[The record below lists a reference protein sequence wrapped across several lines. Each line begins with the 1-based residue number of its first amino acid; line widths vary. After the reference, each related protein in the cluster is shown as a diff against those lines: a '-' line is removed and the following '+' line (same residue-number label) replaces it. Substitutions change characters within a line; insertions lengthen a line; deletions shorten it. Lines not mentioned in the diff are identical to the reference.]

1 MSKASFRASGT
12 QQGLIENMQIM
23 TGQKGDKLDKA
34 LTLREA
40 ASLGLV
46 NLRRNSSGN
55 VVPEIPSN
63 PSDPVWSGVQTPH
76 APVDVSADG
85 AFHTISITWDPPTYQ
100 GHSYA
105 EILRAETDNPA
116 QAVPI
121 GETSANVYSDAV
133 GKGFEAYYWVRF
145 VNKNGLRGPFQSSS
159 GLHAKTS
166 PDVDEIIASATNFAI
181 YNPAKPT
188 EKEIIF
194 GVTDD
199 GKVAILEAVIKAA
212 TIQILHAEKITAD
225 YVKAGVSISAPVI
238 NGGSIAIGNNFAVT
252 ADGAMTAWSATL
264 RYVTSLYGTFR
275 YATIDQ
281 ATIKNCVIEEDC
293 DVRGT
298 IYANK
303 IVGDVISSGVV
314 KIPSGIRLSSTGLT
328 TVATL
333 SAPGD
338 RSHDAYLHC
347 HGFHVRV
354 NVKGGYYGGSDGN
367 YVTGSCGG
375 EIRLIDTNG
384 VVVASMPFYVSEGS
398 LTTHTT
404 PICISGGFF
413 AGKGVAVISVQ
424 VLIDYINAREN
435 SMAEVFVPEQSAI
448 FSLIPKGSLL
458 S

>member
-12 QQGLIENMQIM
+12 QQGLIENMQIL

-55 VVPEIPSN
+55 VVPEVPSN
-63 PSDPVWSGVQTPH
+63 PSDPVWSGVQTPN

-212 TIQILHAEKITAD
+212 TIQIIHAEKITAD

-264 RYVTSLYGTFR
+264 RYVTSYYGTFN
-275 YATIDQ
+275 YATINN
-281 ATIKNCVIEEDC
+281 ATMKNCVIEKDC
-293 DVRGT
+293 TVKGT
-298 IYANK
+298 IYAEK
-303 IVGDVISSGVV
+303 IVGDVV
-314 KIPSGIRLSSTGLT
+314 KPYLLELDLSKLAGGYAWLSASVTIPSESRERKLTLMQSVVQLDYDIGSTPLEVYVKLDGVTIASYVGNPVVGVNQFLMP
-328 TVATL
+328 ARIITL
-333 SAPGD
+333 A
-338 RSHDAYLHC
+338 
-347 HGFHVRV
+347 
-354 NVKGGYYGGSDGN
+354 
-367 YVTGSCGG
+367 
-375 EIRLIDTNG
+375 
-384 VVVASMPFYVSEGS
+384 
-398 LTTHTT
+398 
-404 PICISGGFF
+404 
-413 AGKGVAVISVQ
+413 AGKTVTITASIF
-424 VLIDYINAREN
+424 LLRAAIDQSSSFTVNPSYAL
-435 SMAEVFVPEQSAI
+435 FVSR
-448 FSLIPKGSLL
+448 
-458 S
+458 